1 MYVVGA
7 PVHLLDIGIAHVTEE
22 RVGETTGDIGVN
34 ENGSDRY
41 ADSGKSR
48 LGIHARAHGKGRGDQ
63 SAGVGIDTRGAAK
76 GTNAQD
82 GELHAAADKQ
92 ASLQVAHNQ
101 TGNHTGEDG

>member
-1 MYVVGA
+1 MA
-7 PVHLLDIGIAHVTEE
+7 
-22 RVGETTGDIGVN
+22 
-34 ENGSDRY
+34 
-41 ADSGKSR
+41 
-48 LGIHARAHGKGRGDQ
+48 ARAVSGFMP
-63 SAGVGIDTRGAAK
+63 APK

>member
-7 PVHLLDIGIAHVTEE
+7 PVHLLDIGIARMTEE
-22 RVGETTGDIGVN
+22 RVGKTAGDIGVD

-41 ADSGKSR
+41 ADGGKSR
-48 LGIHARAHGKGRGDQ
+48 LGIHACAHGKGGGDQ

-82 GELHAAADKQ
+82 GELHATADK
-92 ASLQVAHNQ
+92 
-101 TGNHTGEDG
+101 